1 MAARHVTWEGT
12 ARREAAYAKGGVSRG
27 ENPYKTGEQK
37 ALAEAMKLTGMILR
51 LVIAYLIVI
60 AGIAMFQDR
69 LLYFPAKATQADMI
83 AGGLRAWPAPQ
94 DFRGLVAEPSGPV
107 RGTAI
112 VFHGNAGH
120 AGHRAF
126 YAKALTP
133 LGLRVILAEYPG
145 YGPRDGAVGEQ
156 NLVADAEQ
164 TIALAHSHHGAPLL
178 LIGESLGAA
187 VVAAAAVRQRDKT
200 AGLLLITPWDR
211 LENVGTYHYPW
222 LPVKWLLRD
231 RYDSVTHLASFGRP
245 ILVAVAERDSIVP
258 ARFGT
263 ALYESLAEPK
273 RLTVLKAA
281 EHNDW
286 IARVDETWW
295 REAITFVL
303 GESR

>member
-1 MAARHVTWEGT
+1 MTWEGA
-12 ARREAAYAKGGVSRG
+12 ARREALYARGGASSGGNQCR
-27 ENPYKTGEQK
+27 TGEQK
-37 ALAEAMKLTGMILR
+37 AFADAMKLAGIILR
-51 LVIAYLIVI
+51 LAIAYLIVL

-69 LLYFPAKATQADMI
+69 LLYFPEKTSLGDMVS
-83 AGGLRAWPAPQ
+83 GGLRAWPAPE
-94 DFRGLVAEPSGPV
+94 DFRGLVAEPNGPA
-107 RGTAI
+107 RGTAV

-126 YAKALTP
+126 YAKALTQ

-156 NLVADAEQ
+156 NLVADADR
-164 TIALAHSHHGAPLL
+164 TIVLAHRLHGAPLL

-187 VVAAAAVRQRDKT
+187 VAAATAVRQRDKT

-211 LENVGTYHYPW
+211 LENIAAYHYPW

-231 RYDSVTHLASFGRP
+231 RYDSISHLASFGRP
-245 ILVAVAERDSIVP
+245 IVIAVAERDSIVP

-263 ALYESLAEPK
+263 ALYESLADPK

-286 IARVDETWW
+286 IARVDDAWW
-295 REAITFVL
+295 RETTSFLL

>member
-1 MAARHVTWEGT
+1 MR
-12 ARREAAYAKGGVSRG
+12 
-27 ENPYKTGEQK
+27 
-37 ALAEAMKLTGMILR
+37 LTGMILR
-51 LVIAYLIVI
+51 LAIAYLIVI

-69 LLYFPAKATQADMI
+69 LLYFPDKASLEAMVSGD
-83 AGGLRAWPAPQ
+83 LRAWPGPQ
-94 DFRGLVAEPSGPV
+94 DFRGLVAEPNGPA

-126 YAKALTP
+126 YAKALTR

-164 TIALAHSHHGAPLL
+164 TIALAHRLHGAPLL

-187 VVAAAAVRQRDKT
+187 VAAAAAARQRDKT
-200 AGLLLITPWDR
+200 AALLLITPWDR
-211 LENVGTYHYPW
+211 LENIAAYHYPW

-231 RYDSVTHLASFGRP
+231 RYDSVAHLASFGRP

-263 ALYESLAEPK
+263 ALYEALSDPK
-273 RLTVLKAA
+273 RLNVLKAA

-286 IARVDETWW
+286 IARVDDTWW
-295 REAITFVL
+295 REATRFLL